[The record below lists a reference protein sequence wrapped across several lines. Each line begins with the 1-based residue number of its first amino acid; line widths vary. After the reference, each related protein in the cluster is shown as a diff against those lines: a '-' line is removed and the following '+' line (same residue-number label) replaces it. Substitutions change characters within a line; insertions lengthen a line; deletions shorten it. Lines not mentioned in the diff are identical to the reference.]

1 MPNRIIK
8 ESICT
13 SDSIDELS
21 WFEEVMFYRLIVNCD
36 DYGRFDGRIPVIKN
50 RLFPLKENITAE
62 SVKDGIN
69 KLASAG
75 LVFLY
80 ETDGKP
86 YLYLPT
92 WNDHQNVRAKR
103 SKYPEPVSNMNTSAY
118 KCNHVNANVPVIQSN
133 PIQSESLSESVSVS
147 ESEYEV
153 QDVPDTNVGNTRS
166 KRFVPPTVD
175 EVRAYCQER
184 GNCVNPQRFVDY
196 YSSNGWMVG
205 KTKMKDWKAAVRTW
219 EQRGNAQSQGK
230 PKSSNPFLDMLEE
243 GDYE

>member
-103 SKYPEPVSNMNTSAY
+103 SKYPEPVSNMITSAC

-153 QDVPDTNVGNTRS
+153 NDVPDTNVGNTRS

-175 EVRAYCQER
+175 EVRAYCQDR
-184 GNCVNPQRFVDY
+184 QNGIDPQRFIDHY
-196 YSSNGWMVG
+196 TSNGWMVG
-205 KTKMKDWKAAVRTW
+205 RTKMKDWQAAVRTW
-219 EQRGNAQSQGK
+219 EQRAKTQPQAKG
-230 PKSSNPFLDMLEE
+230 KSSNPFLDMLEE